1 MPTHMTGVTSRS
13 CHHCLSC
20 IYKEIIQLLGV
31 VEMVEGPGRPL
42 FRWAGQYLTIWAWNQ
57 VKQPVAPDAAVSQTS
72 DISHIHSTETAHFSP
87 LHLCTSE
94 TWQMYPHSCTQNTNT
109 RFPLC
114 ACAHTHMK
122 SQIRASHLLLY
133 VIKNSC
139 ESLLLT
145 KSVQYW
151 LRWDLFRQAYA
162 ALSVESSSLR
172 HILLPDMT
180 DIVQFVTPNR
190 PTSIDCH
197 HKVSLI
203 SSFQTELTG
212 SQSLTPSEPDMLVL
226 RGDRKQIETHWVSGC
241 CPYQKH
247 ALQRAH
253 PGDSITNYTVFSLLC
268 LLSHS
273 SLSSFQRPVKRR
285 GIY

>member
-1 MPTHMTGVTSRS
+1 
-13 CHHCLSC
+13 
-20 IYKEIIQLLGV
+20 
-31 VEMVEGPGRPL
+31 MVEGPGRPL
-42 FRWAGQYLTIWAWNQ
+42 FGWDFRAGHYLTIWAWNQ
-57 VKQPVAPDAAVSQTS
+57 VKQPVAHDAAVSQTS

-87 LHLCTSE
+87 LRLCTSE
-94 TWQMYPHSCTQNTNT
+94 TWQMHLRSCTQNTNT
-109 RFPLC
+109 CFPLC
-114 ACAHTHMK
+114 ACAHAHMK
-122 SQIRASHLLLY
+122 SQIRSHLFLY

-139 ESLLLT
+139 HSLLLT

-151 LRWDLFRQAYA
+151 LSWDLFRQAYA
-162 ALSVESSSLR
+162 ALSLESSSLQ

-180 DIVQFVTPNR
+180 DIVQSVTPNR

-197 HKVSLI
+197 HKVPLI
-203 SSFQTELTG
+203 PSFQTELTG
-212 SQSLTPSEPDMLVL
+212 SQSLTPSEPAMLVL
-226 RGDRKQIETHWVSGC
+226 RGDRKQIETHRVSGC
-241 CPYQKH
+241 CPYQQH